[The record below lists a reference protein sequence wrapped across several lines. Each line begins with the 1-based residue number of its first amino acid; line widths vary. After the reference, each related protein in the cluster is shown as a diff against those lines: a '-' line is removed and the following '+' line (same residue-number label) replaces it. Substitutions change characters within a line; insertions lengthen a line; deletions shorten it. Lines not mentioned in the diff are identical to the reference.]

1 MVKSSLILCRKMRL
15 SSRTYIA
22 VDRTKVLVER
32 VRRQRMSKILV
43 ADDASFVRLMIC
55 QILTRK
61 GLINIIEAE
70 NGRQAVERF
79 ICDKPDLTIMDI
91 TMPELDGLDA
101 LTEILALDPLAK
113 VIMCSA
119 VAHESM
125 VLEALKRGALDFVVK
140 PFRPDELLRAVLKVL
155 N

>member
-1 MVKSSLILCRKMRL
+1 MTL
-15 SSRTYIA
+15 SARTYKA
-22 VDRTKVLVER
+22 VDRAKVLVDRNKVLLER
-32 VRRQRMSKILV
+32 VRTQRMSKILI

-61 GLINIIEAE
+61 GLTNIVEAE

-79 ICDKPDLTIMDI
+79 KSDNPDLTIMDI
-91 TMPELDGLDA
+91 TMPELDGLAA
-101 LTEILALDPLAK
+101 LTEILVFNPLAK

-140 PFRPDELLRAVLKVL
+140 PFRPDELLRTVLKYL
-155 N
+155 T

>member
-1 MVKSSLILCRKMRL
+1 MTL
-15 SSRTYIA
+15 SARTYKA
-22 VDRTKVLVER
+22 VDRAKVLVDRNKVLLER
-32 VRRQRMSKILV
+32 VRTQRMSKILI

-61 GLINIIEAE
+61 GLTNIVEAE

-79 ICDKPDLTIMDI
+79 KSDNPDLTIMDI
-91 TMPELDGLDA
+91 TMPELDGLAA
-101 LTEILALDPLAK
+101 LTEILVFNPLAR

-119 VAHESM
+119 VAHESV

-140 PFRPDELLRAVLKVL
+140 PIRPAELLRTVLKYL
-155 N
+155 T

>member
-1 MVKSSLILCRKMRL
+1 
-15 SSRTYIA
+15 
-22 VDRTKVLVER
+22 
-32 VRRQRMSKILV
+32 MSKILI

-55 QILTRK
+55 QILSRK
-61 GLINIIEAE
+61 GLTNIVEAE

-79 ICDKPDLTIMDI
+79 KSDKPDLTIMDI

-101 LTEILALDPLAK
+101 LTEILVFNPLAK

-125 VLEALKRGALDFVVK
+125 VLEALKRGALDFVIK
-140 PFRPDELLRAVLKVL
+140 PFRPDQLLRTVLKYL
-155 N
+155 T